1 MSRLAKQRRA
11 NKKKGFRAFAFGIFH
26 IPVQRARFPC
36 FVNKSISAINI
47 FRRQQQITRIR
58 RMVRQAYPFVLH
70 SSFFESFR
78 FFFVWFDMLLPVN
91 NIILLQGA
99 AR

>member
-1 MSRLAKQRRA
+1 
-11 NKKKGFRAFAFGIFH
+11 
-26 IPVQRARFPC
+26 
-36 FVNKSISAINI
+36 
-47 FRRQQQITRIR
+47 
-58 RMVRQAYPFVLH
+58 MVRQAYPFVLH